1 MAYKIDLTTR
11 NASIEIVLGLDVL
24 FFAVAIGASVQPA
37 FADLSTK
44 LWGLF
49 AGTNG
54 ALMLALNASGSNT
67 PTPPPPAVAGA

>member
-1 MAYKIDLTTR
+1 MAYRIDLTTR
-11 NASIEIVLGLDVL
+11 NASIVIVLGLDVL
-24 FFAVAIGASVQPA
+24 FFAAAIGASVQPA

-54 ALMLALNASGSNT
+54 ALMLALNASGNT
-67 PTPPPPAVAGA
+67 PTPPSPAVAGA

>member
-1 MAYKIDLTTR
+1 MAYRIDLTTR
-11 NASIEIVLGLDVL
+11 NASIAIVLGLDVL
-24 FFAVAIGASVQPA
+24 FFVAAIGASVQPA

-54 ALMLALNASGSNT
+54 ALMLALNASGNT
-67 PTPPPPAVAGA
+67 PTPPSPAVAGA

>member
-1 MAYKIDLTTR
+1 MAYRIDLTTR
-11 NASIEIVLGLDVL
+11 NASIAIVLGLDVL
-24 FFAVAIGASVQPA
+24 FFAAAIGVSVQPA

-54 ALMLALNASGSNT
+54 ALMLALNASGNT
-67 PTPPPPAVAGA
+67 PTPPSPAVAGA

>member
-1 MAYKIDLTTR
+1 MAYRIDLTTR
-11 NASIEIVLGLDVL
+11 NASIAIVLGLDVL
-24 FFAVAIGASVQPA
+24 FFAAAIGASVQPA

-54 ALMLALNASGSNT
+54 AMLALNASGNT
-67 PTPPPPAVAGA
+67 PTPPSPAVAGA

>member
-1 MAYKIDLTTR
+1 MAYRIDLTTR
-11 NASIEIVLGLDVL
+11 NASIAIVLGLDVL

-54 ALMLALNASGSNT
+54 ALMLALNASGNT
-67 PTPPPPAVAGA
+67 PTPPSPAVAGA

>member
-1 MAYKIDLTTR
+1 MAYRIDLTTR
-11 NASIEIVLGLDVL
+11 NASIAIVLGLDVL
-24 FFAVAIGASVQPA
+24 FFAAAISASVQPA

-54 ALMLALNASGSNT
+54 ALMLALNASGNT
-67 PTPPPPAVAGA
+67 PIPPSPAVAGA

>member
-11 NASIEIVLGLDVL
+11 NASIAIVLGLDVL

-67 PTPPPPAVAGA
+67 PTPPPPAVVGA

>member
-11 NASIEIVLGLDVL
+11 NANIAIILGLDVL
-24 FFAVAIGASVQPA
+24 FFVAAVGASVQPA

-49 AGTNG
+49 AGSNA
-54 ALMLALNASGSNT
+54 ALMYALNSSGGNT
-67 PTPPPPAVAGA
+67 PTPPTPAVAGT

>member
-1 MAYKIDLTTR
+1 MACRIDLTTR
-11 NASIEIVLGLDVL
+11 NASIAIVLGLDVL
-24 FFAVAIGASVQPA
+24 FFAAAIGASVQPA

-54 ALMLALNASGSNT
+54 ALMLALNASGNT
-67 PTPPPPAVAGA
+67 PTPPSPAVAGA

>member
-1 MAYKIDLTTR
+1 
-11 NASIEIVLGLDVL
+11 
-24 FFAVAIGASVQPA
+24 
-37 FADLSTK
+37 LSTK

>member
-1 MAYKIDLTTR
+1 MAYRIDLTTR
-11 NASIEIVLGLDVL
+11 NASIVIVLGLDVL
-24 FFAVAIGASVQPA
+24 FFAAAIGISVQPA

-54 ALMLALNASGSNT
+54 ALMLALNASGNT
-67 PTPPPPAVAGA
+67 PTPPSPAVAGA

>member
-1 MAYKIDLTTR
+1 MAYRIDLTTR
-11 NASIEIVLGLDVL
+11 NASISIVLGLDVL
-24 FFAVAIGASVQPA
+24 FFAAAIGASVQPA

-54 ALMLALNASGSNT
+54 ALMLALNASGNT
-67 PTPPPPAVAGA
+67 PTPPSPAVAGA

>member
-11 NASIEIVLGLDVL
+11 NASIAIVLGLDVL

-37 FADLSTK
+37 FAELSTK

>member
-11 NASIEIVLGLDVL
+11 NASIAVVLGLDIL
-24 FFAVAIGASVQPA
+24 FFAAAIGASVQPA
-37 FADLSTK
+37 FADLSAK

-54 ALMLALNASGSNT
+54 ALMLALNASGNT
-67 PTPPPPAVAGA
+67 PTPPHPAVTGA

>member
-11 NASIEIVLGLDVL
+11 NANIAIILGLDVL
-24 FFAVAIGASVQPA
+24 FFVAAVGASVQPA

-49 AGTNG
+49 AGSNA
-54 ALMLALNASGSNT
+54 ALMYALNSSGSSNH
-67 PTPPPPAVAGA
+67 TPPPPAVTGA

>member
-1 MAYKIDLTTR
+1 MAYRIDLTTR
-11 NASIEIVLGLDVL
+11 NASIVIVLGLDVL
-24 FFAVAIGASVQPA
+24 FFAAAIGVSVQPA

-54 ALMLALNASGSNT
+54 ALMLALNASGNT
-67 PTPPPPAVAGA
+67 PTPPSPAVAGA